1 MECKNCGNPISPNFK
16 FCAMCGAQIDNGEC
30 PTSEPLPQ
38 NTPAQNTTLC
48 THKRLQYVSETVQ
61 LDVKGSSGA
70 LAFILTIA
78 IFLWCICGCALLV
91 CLASFFNRQLTVEI
105 LSAITLPT
113 AFDLI
118 LKAIIFTC
126 VYSIVKALMPYKQ
139 ETRLRAVCLDCG
151 ETWIVKVIK
160 K

>member
-1 MECKNCGNPISPNFK
+1 MKCKNCGSSISPNFK
-16 FCAMCGAQIDNGEC
+16 FCAKCGAPIDNGEC

-38 NTPAQNTTLC
+38 SAPAQNTTLC
-48 THKRLQYVSETVQ
+48 AHKRLQYVSETVQ

-70 LAFILTIA
+70 LTFIVAIA
-78 IFLWCICGCALLV
+78 TLLWCIGGCALFV
-91 CLASFFNRQLTVEI
+91 CLASFSNKQIAAGI
-105 LSAITLPT
+105 LSAMTLPT

-118 LKAIIFTC
+118 FKAIILTC
-126 VYSIVKALMPYKQ
+126 VYSIGKALMPYKQ